1 MLIHVLSIFTEEYV
15 LNHTIFIKWVNKTA
29 VLLDFSLT
37 DYFNQLVL
45 IEVLIGVLHEC
56 NL

>member
-1 MLIHVLSIFTEEYV
+1 MLIHVLSIFTEEYI
-15 LNHTIFIKWVNKTA
+15 LNHTILIERMNKTA